1 MPITEE
7 LIGKWDHYI
16 RVKRTDMKNLKG
28 KHVAITGVGS
38 GIGHALAIS
47 FAKEGCNLSMNDID
61 GTRLQSV
68 IAECKQINPNIKT
81 YHEIFDVSIQEDMN
95 RWAKASISSLGQ
107 IDIVINNA
115 GVALG
120 LVRVEE
126 LSKENFDWVMGIN
139 FWGMVYGTQAF
150 LPHLRSRPESAVV
163 NISSL
168 FGLVGIAYQAAYC
181 TSKFAI
187 RGYTE
192 SLRMEMIKDAPHLI
206 VHTVHPG
213 GVATNIA
220 NDSRQIDQREE
231 FDDHADANRMLTL
244 PPTDAAAIIIDHIKR
259 KKSRVIVGSDAKQ
272 AQLLQRIW
280 PEKYTKMIWKQLDKA
295 MNFAEL

>member
-1 MPITEE
+1 MPISIE
-7 LIGKWDHYI
+7 LIGKWYRYI
-16 RVKRTDMKNLKG
+16 RVKRTAMKNLKG

-38 GIGHALAIS
+38 GIGHALVTAL
-47 FAKEGCNLSMNDID
+47 AKEGCQISMNDID
-61 GTRLQSV
+61 GARLQSV
-68 IAECKQINPNIKT
+68 VDECKQINPNIQT
-81 YHEIFDVSIQEDMN
+81 YHEAFDVSVQEDMN
-95 RWAKASISSLGQ
+95 RWAQASISSLGQ

-120 LVRVEE
+120 MVRVEE

-150 LPHLRSRPESAVV
+150 LSHLRSRPESAIV

-220 NDSRQIDQREE
+220 NDSRPIDKNNAALDPTE
-231 FDDHADANRMLTL
+231 ANSMLTL
-244 PPTDAAAIIIDHIKR
+244 PPAKAADIIIDHIKR
-259 KKSRVIVGSDAKQ
+259 KKSRVIVGSDAKS
-272 AQLLQRIW
+272 AQWVQRIW
-280 PEKYTKMIWKQLDKA
+280 PEKYTKMIWKQLNKA
-295 MNFAEL
+295 KTFAEF